1 MRILLVIAL
10 LIIYGSLYPGNFSQ
24 PEPGVLENFFSD
36 WRWMTSLSDMLGN
49 VVLFIPF
56 GLASGLVTG
65 SGRDTIVRMLGLFV
79 FGLLLA
85 FILQLAQVWLPS
97 RSAALADVVWNV
109 VGMLLGIV
117 IALLMKKCLRAGV
130 LPSFDSKLIVPSAIL
145 VLWLLTELLPLVPT
159 LDLQKFKDAIKPLL
173 LQFDFSLSGLIL
185 HAAGVVAAGAVV
197 YVLSKKPLI
206 WLTSLILVVLAGK
219 VAIVNLVLDTTVILG
234 LLAGYLTCV
243 FLLRQNAEK
252 LFDVSFWSLLLAWT
266 IERITPFIVA
276 SDGAINLIPF
286 ATMLEGSMQ
295 TNVTGLAQSLFIYTA
310 LLWLAQGMGGNL
322 RGIATGVIVWSIL
335 LELTQMILLGRT
347 ADITEPLLVLLVAW
361 ALSETQ
367 SYLQH
372 TQSQSAS
379 EKHKPSIEA
388 APLATRDISTLRAS
402 WVIPL
407 LLMIGM
413 TGLLWLMLRLPGIP
427 YNLRELFLGDG
438 HFLIIFIFV
447 LALLW
452 VGAGAV
458 WVSNKIVSSRVPYL
472 VFPAWIF
479 AASLISLVLLSMSV
493 TQESIADIAGS
504 NNLYWYVINRDIWGE
519 SWRHIFEWIGPNMVM
534 ILERPVRYAA
544 LYTPLIVFLT
554 WIVSFFN
561 FYEHNRLAIRHIFP
575 IIIGAL
581 PWLWL
586 AKAIVFDWS
595 STDNLNELIARDG
608 PMGWGG
614 GGYLYGLLAIVC
626 FNAVI
631 LANALSHIKQL
642 AFVVLF
648 SIAMLPMGWWLLS
661 QGLESEVE
669 KYGHVFSGTQFLLGP
684 DRQHL
689 LSEIELFL
697 RWCLVQTSFVIM
709 TSIGI
714 RCFQQLRFR
723 ESGSSTMKRLNK

>member
-10 LIIYGSLYPGNFSQ
+10 LIIYGSLYPGSFSQ

-49 VVLFIPF
+49 VALFIPF

-65 SGRDTIVRMLGLFV
+65 AGRDVTVRMLGLFV
-79 FGLLLA
+79 LGLLLA
-85 FILQLAQVWLPS
+85 FILQLAQVWLPT
-97 RSAALADVVWNV
+97 RSAALADVVWNMA
-109 VGMLLGIV
+109 GMLLGAV
-117 IALLMKKCLRAGV
+117 AALLMRKYLRASV

-173 LQFDFSLSGLIL
+173 LQPDFSLSGLIA
-185 HAAGVVAAGAVV
+185 HAAGIVVAGAAVS
-197 YVLSKKPLI
+197 VLSKKPLI
-206 WLTSLILVVLAGK
+206 WLTILMLVVLAGK
-219 VAIVNLVLDTTVILG
+219 VAIIRLVLDATVISG
-234 LLAGYLTCV
+234 LLTGYLIYI
-243 FLLRQNAEK
+243 FLLRQNARK
-252 LFDVSFWSLLLAWT
+252 LFDVSFWVLLLAWT
-266 IERITPFIVA
+266 IERVTPFIVA
-276 SDGAINLIPF
+276 SDGAMNLIPF

-295 TNVTGLAQSLFIYTA
+295 TNVTGLSQSLFIYTA
-310 LLWLAQGMGGNL
+310 LLWLGQEMGGNL
-322 RGIATGVIVWSIL
+322 RGIAAGTIAWSIL

-367 SYLQH
+367 SYLQR
-372 TQSQSAS
+372 TQSQSAP
-379 EKHKPSIEA
+379 EKHKPSVA
-388 APLATRDISTLRAS
+388 AASFVTRDRGDMSNLRAS
-402 WVIPL
+402 WVISL
-407 LLMIGM
+407 SLIIGM
-413 TGLLWLMLRLPGIP
+413 TGLLWLMLRLPGVP

-452 VGAGAV
+452 IGAGAA
-458 WVSNKIVSSRVPYL
+458 WVSNKIVSSNIPYL
-472 VFPAWIF
+472 TLPAWTL
-479 AASLISLVLLSMSV
+479 AASLMSLALLSMSV

-519 SWRHIFEWIGPNMVM
+519 SWRRIFEWIGPNVVM
-534 ILERPVRYAA
+534 MLERPVRYAA

-554 WIVSFFN
+554 LIVTFFN
-561 FYEHNRLAIRHIFP
+561 FYEHNRLSIRHVFP
-575 IIIGAL
+575 LIIGAL

-586 AKAIVFDWS
+586 AKAIAFDWS
-595 STDNLNELIARDG
+595 STDNLNELIAHDG

-614 GGYLYGLLAIVC
+614 GGYLYGLLAVVC

-631 LANALSHIKQL
+631 LANAPNHVKQL
-642 AFVVLF
+642 AFAVLF
-648 SIAMLPMGWWLLS
+648 SIAMLPIGWWLLS

-669 KYGHVFSGTQFLLGP
+669 KYGHIFSGAQFLLGP

-689 LSEIELFL
+689 LSEVELFL
-697 RWCLVQTSFVIM
+697 RWCLVQTGFIMM

-714 RCFQQLRFR
+714 RGFRRLRF
-723 ESGSSTMKRLNK
+723 